1 MNVGDYT
8 LYDFT
13 VHAYA
18 DDGVEGSHTTAKN
31 LARFMDTGYN
41 NDAVT
46 TQDME
51 ASFASSSLDTVLI
64 IQATNV
70 ITPVYNVV
78 FLKLLPNGVICW
90 SKSFVPCVPRVS
102 CAIPRSFSLA

>member
-1 MNVGDYT
+1 MNVGDYA

-18 DDGVEGSHTTAKN
+18 EDGVEGSHTTAKN

-41 NDAVT
+41 NDPAT
-46 TQDME
+46 TQDML
-51 ASFASSSLDTVLI
+51 ASFASSSVGNVLI

-70 ITPVYNVV
+70 ITPISNPEWM
-78 FLKLLPNGVICW
+78 KLW
-90 SKSFVPCVPRVS
+90 R
-102 CAIPRSFSLA
+102 